1 MDMLAKKWIDFCTP
15 QGFVTKE
22 LYDFHR
28 VDKLKNF
35 TNKGEEYVITPDVV
49 TFALGVPLVQQPVY
63 SYNETP
69 RFDDIMS
76 LITSTSISWG
86 TDPRVTSH
94 ELTEL
99 NYLFFQISCHCIWPI
114 SHLHTIP
121 IERCAF
127 LYALVTDAPM
137 SFPSLF
143 ISSLVEVHRC
153 SVKSHDLFFSIF
165 IHRILLDLGSKDFP
179 TSEPIHIIAP
189 ISATFLR
196 QRATQLEASFKRP
209 KVESST
215 GDASRPPSSGEPSSE
230 TYIDPT
236 ATVDPPPSTSGDSSL
251 QSMLDTVM
259 IVQTAHRQLLL
270 DVLNE
275 LHAL

>member
-1 MDMLAKKWIDFCTP
+1 M
-15 QGFVTKE
+15 
-22 LYDFHR
+22 
-28 VDKLKNF
+28 
-35 TNKGEEYVITPDVV
+35 
-49 TFALGVPLVQQPVY
+49 
-63 SYNETP
+63 
-69 RFDDIMS
+69 
-76 LITSTSISWG
+76 
-86 TDPRVTSH
+86 
-94 ELTEL
+94 
-99 NYLFFQISCHCIWPI
+99 
-114 SHLHTIP
+114 
-121 IERCAF
+121 
-127 LYALVTDAPM
+127 
-137 SFPSLF
+137 
-143 ISSLVEVHRC
+143 
-153 SVKSHDLFFSIF
+153 
-165 IHRILLDLGSKDFP
+165 DLGSKDFP